1 MLSATC
7 NKIKNRETPNNVF
20 ITPVALAKTHIDM
33 IETMPTDVWL
43 DPFKNSGNYYNQFPT
58 ENKEY
63 TEILEGKDFFDYTT
77 KVDVICSNPP
87 YSMIDKVLEHSVK
100 LEPRVISYLIGINNI
115 TPKRIEYMEKNG
127 YNITKL
133 HMCKVRTWF
142 GMTLIVVFEKNKPSI
157 MTYDRVSWKNE

>member
-1 MLSATC
+1 MLSSRG

-100 LEPRVISYLIGINNI
+100 LEPRVISYLIGVSNL
-115 TPKRIEYMEKNG
+115 TAKRIEYMEKNG

-133 HMCKVRTWF
+133 HMCKVYKWY
-142 GMTLIVVFEKNKPSI
+142 GMSLIVVFEKNKPSI
-157 MTYDRVSWKNE
+157 ITYDRVVWKNE